1 MADSTSTFAKQ
12 INDLAVRVGKE
23 CRLIYAKIGSANL
36 TTTEKTTL
44 IGAINELDA
53 AVKANDG
60 DIIAIQTALTALQ
73 TTVSGLIDDTAAST
87 TKVYSS
93 SKVDSQIT
101 AAKQAVKNDLLGGAG
116 EAYDTLK
123 ELADLIETN
132 KTAIE
137 ALQTIAAGHV
147 KYNAAQ
153 SLTDEQK
160 AQARTNI
167 GAIAAS
173 DVNLTEVNNS
183 IAANTTAIN
192 GLKTNLGDLN
202 TDFVAAFEA
211 ELAKTE

>member
-1 MADSTSTFAKQ
+1 MVETGTFSKQ
-12 INDLAVRVGKE
+12 INDLAIRVGKE
-23 CRLIYAKIGSANL
+23 CRLIYAKIGKSAL

-53 AVKANDG
+53 AVKSNDG
-60 DIIAIQTALTALQ
+60 DISTINSALTALQ
-73 TTVSGLIDDTAAST
+73 TKLNGIIDDASAST

-93 SKVDSQIT
+93 SKVESQII
-101 AAKQAVKNDLLGGAG
+101 AAKQEVKNDLLGGAG
-116 EAYDTLK
+116 AAYDTLK

-137 ALQTIAAGHV
+137 ALKTIAAGHV
-147 KYNAAQ
+147 KYDAAQ
-153 SLTDEQK
+153 VLTDEQK

-173 DVNLTEVNNS
+173 EINLTEVNNK
-183 IAANTTAIN
+183 ITANTTKIN
-192 GLKTNLGDLN
+192 DLKTSLGDLS

>member
-1 MADSTSTFAKQ
+1 MAETETFSKQ
-12 INDLAVRVGKE
+12 INNLAIRVGKE
-23 CRLIYAKIGSANL
+23 CRLIYAKIGKSAL
-36 TTTEKTTL
+36 TTAEKTTL

-53 AVKANDG
+53 AVKSNDG
-60 DIIAIQTALTALQ
+60 DISAINSALTALQ
-73 TTVSGLIDDTAAST
+73 TKLNGIIDDTSTST

-101 AAKQAVKNDLLGGAG
+101 AAKQAIKNDLLGGAG
-116 EAYDTLK
+116 TAYDTLR

-137 ALQTIAAGHV
+137 ALQVLAAGHV
-147 KYNAAQ
+147 KYDAAQ
-153 SLTDEQK
+153 VLTNEQK

-173 DVNLTEVNNS
+173 EVNLTEVNNK
-183 IAANTTAIN
+183 ITANTTEIN
-192 GLKTNLGDLN
+192 SLKTSLGDLS

>member
-1 MADSTSTFAKQ
+1 M
-12 INDLAVRVGKE
+12 
-23 CRLIYAKIGSANL
+23 
-36 TTTEKTTL
+36 
-44 IGAINELDA
+44 DA
-53 AVKANDG
+53 AVKSNDG
-60 DIIAIQTALTALQ
+60 DITAINTAITNLQ
-73 TTVSGLIDDTAAST
+73 SAVNGLIDDTTAST

-116 EAYDTLK
+116 TAYDTLK

-137 ALQTIAAGHV
+137 ALQTLAAGHV
-147 KYNAAQ
+147 KYDAAQ
-153 SLTDEQK
+153 DLTDEQK

-173 DVNLTEVNNS
+173 EVNLTEVNNK
-183 IAANTTAIN
+183 IAANTTEIN
-192 GLKTNLGDLN
+192 GLKTSLGDLS

>member
-1 MADSTSTFAKQ
+1 MAETETFSKQ
-12 INDLAVRVGKE
+12 INNLAIRVGKE
-23 CRLIYAKIGSANL
+23 CRLIYAKIGKSAL
-36 TTTEKTTL
+36 TTAEKTTL

-53 AVKANDG
+53 AVKSNDG
-60 DIIAIQTALTALQ
+60 DISAINSALTALQ
-73 TTVSGLIDDTAAST
+73 TKLNGIIDDTTAST

-116 EAYDTLK
+116 TAYDTLK
-123 ELADLIETN
+123 ELAELIETN

-147 KYNAAQ
+147 KYDAAQ
-153 SLTDEQK
+153 VLTEEQK
-160 AQARTNI
+160 TQARTNI
-167 GAIAAS
+167 GAVAAS
-173 DVNLTEVNNS
+173 EVDFTEVNNK
-183 IAANTTAIN
+183 IAGNTTEITN
-192 GLKTNLGDLN
+192 LKTSLGNLN

>member
-1 MADSTSTFAKQ
+1 MAETGTFSKQ
-12 INDLAVRVGKE
+12 INDLAIRVGKE
-23 CRLIYAKIGSANL
+23 CKLIYAKIGKSAL

-53 AVKANDG
+53 AVKSNDG
-60 DIIAIQTALTALQ
+60 DISTINSALTALQ
-73 TTVSGLIDDTAAST
+73 TKLNGIIDDTSAST

-93 SKVDSQIT
+93 SKVESQIT

-116 EAYDTLK
+116 TAYDTLK

-147 KYNAAQ
+147 KYDAAQ
-153 SLTDEQK
+153 VLTDEQK

-167 GAIAAS
+167 GAVAAS
-173 DVNLTEVNNS
+173 EIDFTEVNNK
-183 IAANTTAIN
+183 ITANTTAIS
-192 GLKTNLGDLN
+192 GLKTSLGDLS

-211 ELAKTE
+211 ELAKTK

>member
-1 MADSTSTFAKQ
+1 MAEIGTFSKQ
-12 INDLAVRVGKE
+12 INDLAIRVGKE
-23 CRLIYAKIGSANL
+23 CKLIYAKIGKSAL

-53 AVKANDG
+53 AVKSNDG
-60 DIIAIQTALTALQ
+60 DISTINSALTALQ
-73 TTVSGLIDDTAAST
+73 IKLNGIIDDTTAST

-116 EAYDTLK
+116 TAYDTLK

-147 KYNAAQ
+147 KYDAAQ
-153 SLTDEQK
+153 VLTNEQK

-167 GAIAAS
+167 GAVAAS
-173 DVNLTEVNNS
+173 EIDFTEVNNK
-183 IAANTTAIN
+183 ITANTTAMKLIIR
-192 GLKTNLGDLN
+192 LLLILQQLMVSKHLL
-202 TDFVAAFEA
+202 VI
-211 ELAKTE
+211 

>member
-1 MADSTSTFAKQ
+1 MAETETFSKQ
-12 INDLAVRVGKE
+12 INNLAIRVGKE
-23 CRLIYAKIGSANL
+23 CRLIYAKIGKAAL
-36 TTTEKTTL
+36 TTAEKNSL

-53 AVKANDG
+53 AVKSNDG
-60 DIIAIQTALTALQ
+60 DITAINTAITNLQ
-73 TTVSGLIDDTAAST
+73 SAVSGLIDDTTAST

-116 EAYDTLK
+116 TAYDTLK

-137 ALQTIAAGHV
+137 ALQALAAGHV
-147 KYNAAQ
+147 KYDAAQ
-153 SLTDEQK
+153 DLTDEQK

-167 GAIAAS
+167 GAIATS
-173 DVNLTEVNNS
+173 EVNLTEVNNK
-183 IAANTTAIN
+183 IAANTTEIN
-192 GLKTNLGDLN
+192 GLKTSLGDLS

>member
-1 MADSTSTFAKQ
+1 MAETETFSKQ
-12 INDLAVRVGKE
+12 INNLAIRVGKE
-23 CRLIYAKIGSANL
+23 CRLIYAKIGKAAL
-36 TTTEKTTL
+36 TTAEKNSL

-53 AVKANDG
+53 AVKSNDG
-60 DIIAIQTALTALQ
+60 DITAINTAITNLQ
-73 TTVSGLIDDTAAST
+73 SAVSGLIDDTTAST

-116 EAYDTLK
+116 TAYDTLK

-137 ALQTIAAGHV
+137 ALQALAAGHV
-147 KYNAAQ
+147 KYDAAQ
-153 SLTDEQK
+153 DLTDEQK

-173 DVNLTEVNNS
+173 EVNFTEVNNK
-183 IAANTTAIN
+183 IATNTTEIN
-192 GLKTNLGDLN
+192 GLKTSLGDLS

>member
-1 MADSTSTFAKQ
+1 MAETETFSKQ
-12 INDLAVRVGKE
+12 INNLAIRVGKE
-23 CRLIYAKIGSANL
+23 CRLIYAKIGKAAL
-36 TTTEKTTL
+36 TTAEKNSL

-53 AVKANDG
+53 AVKSNDG
-60 DIIAIQTALTALQ
+60 DITAINTAITNLQ
-73 TTVSGLIDDTAAST
+73 SAVSGLIDDTTAST

-116 EAYDTLK
+116 TAYDTLK

-137 ALQTIAAGHV
+137 ALRALAAGHV
-147 KYNAAQ
+147 KYDAAQ
-153 SLTDEQK
+153 DLTDEQK

-173 DVNLTEVNNS
+173 EVNLIEVNNK
-183 IAANTTAIN
+183 IAANTTKIN
-192 GLKTNLGDLN
+192 GLKTSLGDLS

-211 ELAKTE
+211 ELAKTK

>member
-1 MADSTSTFAKQ
+1 MAETGTFSKQ
-12 INDLAVRVGKE
+12 INDLAIRVGKE
-23 CRLIYAKIGSANL
+23 CRLIYAKIGKSAL

-53 AVKANDG
+53 AVKSNDG
-60 DIIAIQTALTALQ
+60 DISTINSALTALQ
-73 TTVSGLIDDTAAST
+73 TKLNGIIDDTSAST

-93 SKVDSQIT
+93 SKVESKIT
-101 AAKQAVKNDLLGGAG
+101 AAKQEVKDDLLGGAG
-116 EAYDTLK
+116 AAYDTLK

-147 KYNAAQ
+147 KYDAAQ
-153 SLTDEQK
+153 VLTNEQK

-167 GAIAAS
+167 GAVAAS
-173 DVNLTEVNNS
+173 EINFTEVNNK
-183 IAANTTAIN
+183 IAANTKEISD
-192 GLKTNLGDLN
+192 LKTSLGDLS

-211 ELAKTE
+211 ELAKTK

>member
-1 MADSTSTFAKQ
+1 MAETGTFSKQ
-12 INDLAVRVGKE
+12 LNDLAIRVGKE
-23 CRLIYAKIGSANL
+23 CRLIYAKIGKSAL
-36 TTTEKTTL
+36 TTAEKTTL

-53 AVKANDG
+53 AIKSNDG
-60 DIIAIQTALTALQ
+60 DISTINSALTALQ
-73 TTVSGLIDDTAAST
+73 TKLNSIIDDASAST

-93 SKVDSQIT
+93 SKVESQIT

-116 EAYDTLK
+116 AAYDTLK

-147 KYNAAQ
+147 KYDAAQ
-153 SLTDEQK
+153 VLTDEQK

-167 GAIAAS
+167 GAVAAS
-173 DVNLTEVNNS
+173 EIDFTEVNNK
-183 IAANTTAIN
+183 IAANTTEIS
-192 GLKTNLGDLN
+192 GLKTSLGDLS

>member
-1 MADSTSTFAKQ
+1 MTDSTSTFAKQ
-12 INDLAVRVGKE
+12 INDHPVRFRKE

-60 DIIAIQTALTALQ
+60 DITAIQTALTALQ

>member
-1 MADSTSTFAKQ
+1 MAETGTFSKQ
-12 INDLAVRVGKE
+12 INDLAIRVGKE
-23 CRLIYAKIGSANL
+23 CRLIYAKIGKSAL

-53 AVKANDG
+53 AVKSNDG
-60 DIIAIQTALTALQ
+60 DISAINSALTALQ
-73 TTVSGLIDDTAAST
+73 TKLNGIIDDASAST

-93 SKVDSQIT
+93 SKVESQIT
-101 AAKQAVKNDLLGGAG
+101 AAKQEVKNDLLGGAG
-116 EAYDTLK
+116 AAYDTLK

-147 KYNAAQ
+147 KYDAAQ
-153 SLTDEQK
+153 VLTNEQK

-167 GAIAAS
+167 GAVAAS
-173 DVNLTEVNNS
+173 EINFTEVNNK
-183 IAANTTAIN
+183 ITANTTEISS
-192 GLKTNLGDLN
+192 LKTSLGDLS

>member
-1 MADSTSTFAKQ
+1 MAETETFSKQ
-12 INDLAVRVGKE
+12 INNLAIRVGKE
-23 CRLIYAKIGSANL
+23 CRLIYAKIGKAAL
-36 TTTEKTTL
+36 TTAEKNSL

-53 AVKANDG
+53 AVKSNDG
-60 DIIAIQTALTALQ
+60 DITAINTAITNLQ
-73 TTVSGLIDDTAAST
+73 SAVSGLIDDTIAST

-116 EAYDTLK
+116 TAYDTLK

-137 ALQTIAAGHV
+137 ALQALAAGHV
-147 KYNAAQ
+147 KYDAAQ
-153 SLTDEQK
+153 DLTDEQK

-167 GAIAAS
+167 GVIAAS
-173 DVNLTEVNNS
+173 GVNLTEVNNK
-183 IAANTTAIN
+183 IAANTTEIN
-192 GLKTNLGDLN
+192 GLKTSLGDLS
-202 TDFVAAFEA
+202 TDFIAAFEA

>member
-1 MADSTSTFAKQ
+1 M
-12 INDLAVRVGKE
+12 
-23 CRLIYAKIGSANL
+23 
-36 TTTEKTTL
+36 
-44 IGAINELDA
+44 DA
-53 AVKANDG
+53 AVKSNDG
-60 DIIAIQTALTALQ
+60 DITAINTAITNLQ
-73 TTVSGLIDDTAAST
+73 SAVSGLIDDTTAST

-116 EAYDTLK
+116 TAYDTLK

-137 ALQTIAAGHV
+137 ALQALAAGHV
-147 KYNAAQ
+147 KYDAAQ
-153 SLTDEQK
+153 NLTDEQK

-173 DVNLTEVNNS
+173 EVNLNEVNNK
-183 IAANTTAIN
+183 IAANTTEIN
-192 GLKTNLGDLN
+192 GLKTSLGDLS

>member
-1 MADSTSTFAKQ
+1 MAEIGTFSKQ
-12 INDLAVRVGKE
+12 INDLAIRVGKE
-23 CRLIYAKIGSANL
+23 CRLIYAKIGKSAL

-53 AVKANDG
+53 AVKSNDG
-60 DIIAIQTALTALQ
+60 DISTINSALTALQ
-73 TTVSGLIDDTAAST
+73 TKLNGIIDDTSAST

-93 SKVDSQIT
+93 SKVESQIT

-116 EAYDTLK
+116 AAYDTLK

-147 KYNAAQ
+147 KYDAAQ
-153 SLTDEQK
+153 KLTDEQK

-167 GAIAAS
+167 GAVAAS
-173 DVNLTEVNNS
+173 EIDFTEVNNK
-183 IAANTTAIN
+183 ITANTTAIS
-192 GLKTNLGDLN
+192 GLKTSLGDLS

-211 ELAKTE
+211 ELAKTK